1 MPKKNRNKRKT
12 FRGGFSFTDS
22 WNNLTQGANSWLEK
36 TKTKLGMSSSYSG
49 TNYGSYGDTSGTT
62 NQKYGD
68 TSGSTNQTYGD
79 TSGTTNQ
86 TYGGKKTRRRIK
98 GGTKGYTPT
107 TGLAAHGAHFSGPTA
122 KPHNWVGGKTKKR
135 FGVRKHRHTKSCKH
149 RK

>member
-49 TNYGSYGDTSGTT
+49 TNYGS
-62 NQKYGD
+62 
-68 TSGSTNQTYGD
+68 YGD